1 MKLFFKNVFI
11 PLKKM
16 LYLINSS
23 LKYKFIAYFLML
35 SVIPIIILGSAAY
48 IVTGN
53 IIEDRATKSSLNMIV
68 NKINSFDLSC
78 NNLIET
84 IISDVTSS
92 MDTLVWLKS
101 VNESLD
107 SGSSDFSNYDT
118 LTKIGAKFDSTVN
131 QKGDIIKS
139 IAIFP
144 KTRGLPLIRGLTE
157 IDFSEVYRK
166 GGAYELTLEN
176 AHKTL
181 WMHVNN
187 IDSGKTDYIQI
198 TRAINDEYREENE
211 GILAIYIDMGYLNDI
226 FEDPGLEKGNSN
238 FLINDYNEILFN
250 SDISYLPINSNTYA
264 LKYKNQ
270 EIIDKVRSG
279 TSGSFTF
286 VIDGKLKIIT
296 YATSKV
302 TGWKLVSV
310 LPVENIRKDVA
321 GVSGLTIIISIFCAI
336 YAILV
341 AVYVYK
347 SIYSPIKK
355 LTKAIRKFGE
365 GDLDIRVASKRTD
378 ELGKL
383 SDNFN
388 DMTTR
393 MKKLIDS
400 IEVQE
405 KRKKETEIR
414 FLQAQITPHFLY
426 NTLNSIKS
434 LARLGRGEDI
444 SNMVVALI
452 SLLRVSVS
460 NTKEFITIEEEL
472 NYVKSYIKIME
483 YRYDKKINISYH
495 LAEDIKD
502 CGILKF
508 IVQPIV
514 ENCIIHAFNE
524 TLSDCTIAITV
535 YKKENDVILEI
546 SDNGVGTDK
555 DSINQALY
563 GDKESHL
570 IKFNGIGIY
579 NINERLKL
587 NFGDKYGLVYN
598 SIIGNGT
605 TVQMRMPYFLL

>member
-1 MKLFFKNVFI
+1 MFK
-11 PLKKM
+11 
-16 LYLINSS
+16 LINSS

-48 IVTGN
+48 IVTSN
-53 IIEDRATKSSLNMIV
+53 IIEDRATKNSLNMSI

-101 VNESLD
+101 VNENQD
-107 SGSSDFSNYDT
+107 DGSSDFSNYDS
-118 LTKIGAKFDSTVN
+118 LTKIGAKFDSAVN

-144 KTRGLPLIRGLTE
+144 KNKSLPLIRGLSE
-157 IDFSEVYRK
+157 IDFSEVYQEN
-166 GGAYELTLEN
+166 GAYELTLEN
-176 AHKTL
+176 EHKTL
-181 WMHVNN
+181 WMRVNN
-187 IDSGKTDYIQI
+187 IDSGKTDYIRV

-211 GILAIYIDMGYLNDI
+211 GILAIYIDMGFLNDI
-226 FEDPGLEKGNSN
+226 FHDPGLEKGDYN
-238 FLINDYNEILFN
+238 FLINESNEILFN
-250 SDISYLPINSNTYA
+250 SDTGYLPVKPGESA
-264 LKYKNQ
+264 LMYENRK
-270 EIIDKVRSG
+270 IIDEVRAG
-279 TSGSFTF
+279 ASGSFTF
-286 VIDGKLKIIT
+286 VMDGKPKIIT

-302 TGWKLVSV
+302 TGWKLVNV
-310 LPVENIRKDVA
+310 LPVENIRKDA
-321 GVSGLTIIISIFCAI
+321 ASVSGLTVIISIFCAI

-341 AVYVYK
+341 AVYVYR
-347 SIYSPIKK
+347 SIYSPIGK
-355 LTKAIRKFGE
+355 LAKAIRKFGE
-365 GDLDIRVASKRTD
+365 GDLDVRVASKRTD

-383 SDNFN
+383 SGNFN
-388 DMTTR
+388 DMTDR

-400 IEVQE
+400 IENQE

-434 LARLGRGEDI
+434 LARLGRNEDI
-444 SNMVVALI
+444 SDMIVALI

-472 NYVKSYIKIME
+472 NYVKSYMKIME
-483 YRYDKKINISYH
+483 YRYDKKILISYD
-495 LAEDIKD
+495 LPDELKC

-524 TLSDCTIAITV
+524 TLNDCRITITV
-535 YKKENDVILEI
+535 RKEEKDLLFEI
-546 SDNGVGTDK
+546 SDNGVGTDT

-563 GDKESHL
+563 GDKENHL
-570 IKFNGIGIY
+570 SRFNGIGIF

-598 SIIGNGT
+598 SIIGSGT
-605 TVQMRMPYFLL
+605 IVRMNLPYFLL